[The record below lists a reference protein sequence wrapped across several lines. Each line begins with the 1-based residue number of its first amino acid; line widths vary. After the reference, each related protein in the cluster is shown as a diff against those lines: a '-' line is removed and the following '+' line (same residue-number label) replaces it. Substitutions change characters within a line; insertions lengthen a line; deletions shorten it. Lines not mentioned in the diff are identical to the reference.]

1 MSNITTGESPAT
13 KCLNTLETGFLS
25 MSESMEK
32 GSGGPEKGVL
42 GGLFEALANKHTKL
56 DLNFQKVTVTLP
68 NVRMSVELNGLVTL
82 SAHMR
87 DMTEEEKKALAAKN
101 VDMATA

>member
-1 MSNITTGESPAT
+1 
-13 KCLNTLETGFLS
+13 
-25 MSESMEK
+25 MSENTEK
-32 GSGGPEKGVL
+32 GT
-42 GGLFEALANKHTKL
+42 GGLEKSVLAGLLEGLANKHTKL

-101 VDMATA
+101 VEMTTA